1 MTGMMDALGQ
11 WEGTFLLFL
20 QDAVRTPAL
29 TWLLTK
35 ITLLGDAGWF
45 WIVLTVFFLAVRRYR
60 ATGQVMALALL
71 IDVSVVNVAIKNI
84 VCRVRPY
91 DVVEGLVPLVG
102 RQIDWSFPSGHAAS
116 SLAAATAILLTVK
129 SGWRYLPLA
138 LALVICFSRLYVGVH
153 YPSDVLAGMVIG
165 ILCGAAAKYLW
176 QRTWPFCGK
185 GGKG

>member
-1 MTGMMDALGQ
+1 MTEAMDALGQ
-11 WEGTFLLFL
+11 WEGAFLLFL
-20 QDAVRTPAL
+20 QDVVRMPAL

-35 ITLLGDAGWF
+35 ITALGDAGWF
-45 WIVLTVFFLAVRRYR
+45 WIFLTILFLASKKYR

-71 IDVSVVNVAIKNI
+71 LDVLVVNAAIKNL

-91 DVVEGLVPLVG
+91 EAIQGLTILIAP
-102 RQIDWSFPSGHAAS
+102 QADWSFPSGHAAC

-129 SGWRYLPLA
+129 KNWRYLPLV

-165 ILCGAAAKYLW
+165 AACGLAAKIIW
-176 QRTWPFCGK
+176 QRLRHSRDRRDDR
-185 GGKG
+185 